1 MRSGPVRL
9 ALALALLSRSAPAK
23 GGEEITVLAA
33 ASLTDALEQVAREWE
48 GRTGNKVLLS
58 LGASNDLARQIR
70 AGAPA
75 DVFLSADPAQM
86 DGLQRDGLVRA
97 VDRVD
102 LLSNTLVVVV
112 PARSAAKVVGPSDL
126 AWLGRLSL
134 ADPQAV
140 PAGVYARVWLESIG
154 LWARLEG
161 QVVPALNVRAA
172 LSMVESEHAAAGIV
186 YKTDALLSKRV
197 RVAYEVPRAAGPAIV
212 YPLARVATS
221 SKKASAAFFAHL
233 QSPAAREVFAR
244 FGFLVL
250 GGQ

>member
-1 MRSGPVRL
+1 MRPGPAV
-9 ALALALLSRSAPAK
+9 LALLTLTGAPAA
-23 GGEEITVLAA
+23 GAEEIAVLAA
-33 ASLTDALEQVAREWE
+33 ASLTDALEEVAKAWAQS
-48 GRTGNKVLLS
+48 TGNTVVFS

-75 DVFLSADPAQM
+75 DVFLSADSAQM
-86 DGLQRDGLVRA
+86 DGLERDGLVRA
-97 VDRVD
+97 ADRVD

-112 PARSAAKVVGPSDL
+112 PARSSATVHAPSDL
-126 AWLGRLSL
+126 VFVKRLAL

-140 PAGVYARVWLESIG
+140 PAGVYARTWLESLG
-154 LWARLEG
+154 LWARVER
-161 QVVPALNVRAA
+161 QVIPTLNVRAA
-172 LSMVESEHAAAGIV
+172 LSAVESENAEAGIV
-186 YKTDALLSKRV
+186 YKTDALVSKRV

-221 SKKASAAFFAHL
+221 SKKASSAFVAHL
-233 QSPAAREVFAR
+233 RSPAAREVFAR

>member
-1 MRSGPVRL
+1 V
-9 ALALALLSRSAPAK
+9 PAA

-33 ASLTDALEQVAREWE
+33 ASLTDALEEIAKAWARA
-48 GRTGNKVLLS
+48 TGNAVVLN
-58 LGASNDLARQIR
+58 LGSSNDLARQIR

-86 DGLQRDGLVRA
+86 DGLERDGLVRA
-97 VDRVD
+97 ADRVD

-112 PARSAAKVVGPSDL
+112 PASSPARVEAPSDL
-126 AWLGRLSL
+126 TFMKHLAL

-140 PAGVYARVWLESIG
+140 PAGVYARAWLESVG
-154 LWARLEG
+154 LWARVEG
-161 QVVPALNVRAA
+161 QVIPTLNVRAA
-172 LSMVESEHAAAGIV
+172 LAAVESEHAEAGIV
-186 YKTDALLSKRV
+186 YKTDALVSKRV

-221 SKKASAAFFAHL
+221 SKKASASFVAHL
-233 QSPAAREVFAR
+233 QSPAAREVFVR
-244 FGFLVL
+244 FGFLVR